1 MTMTQQARRLSGK
14 PVREAVLTEVRRG
27 IAELGRQPGLVV
39 LRVGD
44 DPASVSYTTSKAK
57 TAAELGMKSDL
68 RVLPESASQDQ
79 VLAEI
84 ARLNADR
91 AVDSYLVQLP
101 LPDQIDEESVLLAI
115 DPDKDADG
123 LHPMNV
129 GRLWTKRPGPVPCTP
144 AGVIRLLDHYQ
155 IPLRGAHA
163 VIVNR
168 SQLVGTPLVRLMLN
182 RDATVTVAH
191 TKTRDIP
198 ALTRQADIVVTAA
211 GRAGLLTAEM
221 ISPGATVIDVGIT
234 RTADG
239 RLAGDVA
246 AEVWDVA
253 GAVTPMPGGTG
264 PMTVAMLMWNALE
277 AARARRLD

>member
-1 MTMTQQARRLSGK
+1 MTQQARRLSGK

-27 IAELGRQPGLVV
+27 IAELGRPPGLVV

-44 DPASVSYTTSKAK
+44 DPASVSYTTSKAQ

-84 ARLNADR
+84 AGLNADP

-101 LPDQIDEESVLLAI
+101 LPKEIDEESVLLAI

-277 AARARRLD
+277 AARARRLA

>member
-1 MTMTQQARRLSGK
+1 MAQTARRLTGK
-14 PVREAVLTEVRRG
+14 PVREAVLDEVRRG
-27 IAELGRQPGLVV
+27 IAELGRAPGLVV

-44 DPASVSYTTSKAK
+44 DPASVSYTTSKAQ

-84 ARLNADR
+84 GRLNSDPG
-91 AVDSYLVQLP
+91 VDSYLVQLP
-101 LPDQIDEESVLLAI
+101 LPDQIDEQRVLLAI

-129 GRLWTKRPGPVPCTP
+129 GRLWTRRPGPIPCTP

-168 SQLVGTPLVRLMLN
+168 SQLVGLPLVRLMLN

-198 ALTRQADIVVTAA
+198 ALTLQADIVVTAA

-221 ISPGATVIDVGIT
+221 ISPGATVIDVGIS
-234 RTADG
+234 RAPDG
-239 RLAGDVA
+239 KLVGDVA
-246 AEVWDVA
+246 AGVWEIA

-277 AARARRLD
+277 AARMKRLD

>member
-1 MTMTQQARRLSGK
+1 MTQTARRLTGK
-14 PVREAVLTEVRRG
+14 PVREAVLDEVRRG
-27 IAELGRQPGLVV
+27 IAELGRPPGLVV

-44 DPASVSYTTSKAK
+44 DPASVSYTTSKAQ

-68 RVLPESASQDQ
+68 RVLPESASQDR
-79 VLAEI
+79 VLAEVG
-84 ARLNADR
+84 RLNSDP

-101 LPDQIDEESVLLAI
+101 LPDQIDEQRVLLAV

-168 SQLVGTPLVRLMLN
+168 SQLVGLPLVRLMLN
-182 RDATVTVAH
+182 RDVTVTVAH
-191 TKTRDIP
+191 TKTPDIP

-211 GRAGLLTAEM
+211 GRAGLLTAGM
-221 ISPGATVIDVGIT
+221 ISPGATVIDVGIS
-234 RTADG
+234 RAPDG
-239 RLAGDVA
+239 RLVGDVA
-246 AEVWDVA
+246 ADVWEVA

-277 AARARRLD
+277 AARMKRLD

>member
-27 IAELGRQPGLVV
+27 IAELGRPPGLVV

-44 DPASVSYTTSKAK
+44 DPASVSYTTSKAQ

-84 ARLNADR
+84 AGLNADP

-101 LPDQIDEESVLLAI
+101 LPEQIDEEGVLLAI

-144 AGVIRLLDHYQ
+144 AGVIRLLDHYH

-277 AARARRLD
+277 AARARRLA